1 MLGAFENLEKRLVER
16 LDDGLLAL
24 QHKVSAAVDAHQT
37 GKTTALIDAACATC
51 DTGLQQHDLRAV
63 SNHHAVTHA
72 APLQPT
78 WSYEAEDMMF
88 EEALSSHDQ
97 SCRRQEALQEPEPQ
111 LSWLANQFSQPNPE
125 TTVGAASINPEPR
138 PHDCQSSSPL
148 AQSFDKEHERITDT
162 EGGSNCQ
169 DQDSRIWRHHDTR
182 KDAAVMQMFG
192 DAAARVV
199 AGRSRSLPHSGKGT
213 PRRLPGRIDRSTAI
227 KQNIKL
233 MQDLNQVLLQ
243 QHTSL
248 NRQGK
253 QQLLAVDAGLVLN
266 DSSVNDSFK
275 GGGLSPQIFHQAS
288 TRRSSTPLRA
298 KVSDS
303 DFVTGGKDLFGFAT
317 DNSWRRQSKARE

>member
-111 LSWLANQFSQPNPE
+111 LSLLANQFSQPDSE
-125 TTVGAASINPEPR
+125 TTVGATSINPEPR

>member
-1 MLGAFENLEKRLVER
+1 
-16 LDDGLLAL
+16 
-24 QHKVSAAVDAHQT
+24 
-37 GKTTALIDAACATC
+37 
-51 DTGLQQHDLRAV
+51 
-63 SNHHAVTHA
+63 
-72 APLQPT
+72 
-78 WSYEAEDMMF
+78 MF

-182 KDAAVMQMFG
+182 KDAAVMQIFG

-227 KQNIKL
+227 KQNIKM

-253 QQLLAVDAGLVLN
+253 QQQLAVDAGLVLN

>member
-1 MLGAFENLEKRLVER
+1 
-16 LDDGLLAL
+16 
-24 QHKVSAAVDAHQT
+24 
-37 GKTTALIDAACATC
+37 
-51 DTGLQQHDLRAV
+51 
-63 SNHHAVTHA
+63 
-72 APLQPT
+72 
-78 WSYEAEDMMF
+78 MF

-169 DQDSRIWRHHDTR
+169 DQDSRIWRHHDAR
-182 KDAAVMQMFG
+182 KDAAVMQIFG

-213 PRRLPGRIDRSTAI
+213 PRRLPGRNDRSTAI

-233 MQDLNQVLLQ
+233 MQDLNQVLFQ
-243 QHTSL
+243 QHTKTL
-248 NRQGK
+248 VL
-253 QQLLAVDAGLVLN
+253 LLARSLDHCACGIKPHTAVFSFYVCSTFVLRF
-266 DSSVNDSFK
+266 VERRTFYVC
-275 GGGLSPQIFHQAS
+275 S
-288 TRRSSTPLRA
+288 TCRRT
-298 KVSDS
+298 
-303 DFVTGGKDLFGFAT
+303 
-317 DNSWRRQSKARE
+317 

>member
-72 APLQPT
+72 APLQP
-78 WSYEAEDMMF
+78 
-88 EEALSSHDQ
+88 LSSHDQ

-111 LSWLANQFSQPNPE
+111 LSLLANQFSQPDSE
-125 TTVGAASINPEPR
+125 TTVGATSINPEPR

-317 DNSWRRQSKARE
+317 DTTWRRQKARE

>member
-1 MLGAFENLEKRLVER
+1 MRGSDCRGSE
-16 LDDGLLAL
+16 
-24 QHKVSAAVDAHQT
+24 
-37 GKTTALIDAACATC
+37 DAARATC
-51 DTGLQQHDLRAV
+51 DTGLQQHDLRAL

-72 APLQPT
+72 DPLQPT

-111 LSWLANQFSQPNPE
+111 LSWLANQFSQPNSE
-125 TTVGAASINPEPR
+125 TIVGAASINPEPR

-169 DQDSRIWRHHDTR
+169 DQDSRIWRHHDAR
-182 KDAAVMQMFG
+182 NDAAVMQIFG

-253 QQLLAVDAGLVLN
+253 QQQLAVDAGLVLN

>member
-78 WSYEAEDMMF
+78 WSYEAEDFMF

-111 LSWLANQFSQPNPE
+111 LSLLANQFSQPDSE
-125 TTVGAASINPEPR
+125 TTVGATSINPEPR

>member
-227 KQNIKL
+227 KQNIKM

-253 QQLLAVDAGLVLN
+253 QQQLAVDAGLVLN

>member
-72 APLQPT
+72 APLQP
-78 WSYEAEDMMF
+78 
-88 EEALSSHDQ
+88 LSSHDQ

-111 LSWLANQFSQPNPE
+111 LSLLANQFSQPDSE
-125 TTVGAASINPEPR
+125 TTVGATSINPEPR

-169 DQDSRIWRHHDTR
+169 DQDSRIWRHHDAR
-182 KDAAVMQMFG
+182 KDAAVMQIFG

-227 KQNIKL
+227 KQNIKM

>member
-72 APLQPT
+72 APLQP
-78 WSYEAEDMMF
+78 
-88 EEALSSHDQ
+88 LSSHDQ

-182 KDAAVMQMFG
+182 KDAAVMQIFG

-227 KQNIKL
+227 KQNIKM

-253 QQLLAVDAGLVLN
+253 QQQLAVDAGLVLN